1 MHIFNKYLILLL
13 AIISVDSSAQN
24 YLPEETPLDVKI
36 CDFEDINGSV
46 DQTSL
51 IALVPKLTMKSGTL
65 SACGINQAVGDISGN
80 TKLGITK
87 MGSGEPAY
95 IRKHCEEIACRA
107 QHANLINERA
117 REVVKLLKSNLK
129 ISNNNS
135 GIKKIERV
143 ASQYEKFHISY
154 GNTGSSFPKAEEY
167 VSERLETLI
176 VEQFERL
183 PQSVKEEWK
192 RENNEKRIRRIEK
205 EQREADIARAKAE
218 QERAAARARAKAKS
232 EREAAAKAAIEAEK
246 AAKEKAQSEARLRAA
261 IRESVRRDKVKQEW
275 VSRAGNFSFVF
286 FIFVIYIALQT
297 MVKRHEKKPIDEP
310 KPIVY
315 FIFGILFVAYPVI
328 LHPFSSLYWMIP
340 WAAIG
345 IAVSALGLNF
355 HINFYEDYLIEEENR
370 RKILESN
377 RRARAEAK
385 AKAKREK
392 EEREARAK
400 AKAAKEKAKAKE
412 AAEEEARARKRKVID
427 AETKIK
433 IRNKKIIDI
442 EKTLKD
448 NQLKVE
454 DLNKIILDSE
464 TKVKRLREEIADEK
478 GRFSLLMQ
486 KYPFLSKGK
495 IIKNR

>member
-1 MHIFNKYLILLL
+1 MYIFNKYLILLL
-13 AIISVDSSAQN
+13 AIISADSSAQN

-36 CDFEDINGSV
+36 CDFVDINGSV

-87 MGSGEPAY
+87 MGSGEPEY

-135 GIKKIERV
+135 GIKKIERI
-143 ASQYEKFHISY
+143 AGQYEKFHISY

-167 VSERLETLI
+167 VSERLEKLI

-183 PQSVKEEWK
+183 PQPVKEKWK

-232 EREAAAKAAIEAEK
+232 EREAAEK
-246 AAKEKAQSEARLRAA
+246 KAKEKAQSEAKLRAA
-261 IRESVRRDKVKQEW
+261 LIESTKRDKVKQEW
-275 VSRAGNFSFVF
+275 VNRATNFGFVF
-286 FIFVIYIALQT
+286 FIFVIYIVLQT
-297 MVKRHEKKPIDEP
+297 LVKRYEKKPIHEP

-315 FIFGILFVAYPVI
+315 FVFGMLFVAYPAM
-328 LHPFSSLYWMIP
+328 LHPFSSFYWLIP
-340 WAAIG
+340 WAALG
-345 IAVSALGLNF
+345 IAVSAFGLNF

-392 EEREARAK
+392 EEREAREK
-400 AKAAKEKAKAKE
+400 AKAAREKAKAKE
-412 AAEEEARARKRKVID
+412 AAEEEVRARKRKVIN
-427 AETKIK
+427 AEIK
-433 IRNKKIIDI
+433 ITTRNNEIMDI
-442 EKTLKD
+442 EKAIKD
-448 NQLKVE
+448 NQLKAE
-454 DLNKIILDSE
+454 GIDKIILDSE
-464 TKVKRLREEIADEK
+464 AEVKRLKKEITDEK